1 MFDPSNWFGPSPAS
15 SLGCI
20 VFGLVL
26 LYYGA
31 EWFVAAASEFAVRIG
46 ITPLVVGLTV
56 VAFGTSAP
64 ELAVSIDSNLKGS
77 GGMAIG
83 NVVGSNICNLCLVL
97 GLSAV
102 VFPLAIQRQVIRRE
116 MPILL
121 GSTLVF
127 VFFLRDGVVSSVE
140 AMVLA
145 VAIIV
150 YVISSLLAA
159 RNGDNEES
167 SDDVPEELVVVAREG
182 GMGRVAWNVFVIIA
196 GVIILIGGAKLMVF
210 GGARVASSFGVSEAV
225 IGLTLFAFG
234 TSLPELATSIVAAVK
249 KQSDIIVGNVVGS
262 CIFNLLAVV
271 GFTGCVAP
279 LQAQAITNID
289 LIVMMACTMVVLPV
303 MWNRFKLNRWEGV
316 VLFLVYVGYVGWL
329 ASQQLG

>member
-1 MFDPSNWFGPSPAS
+1 MLDIGYIV
-15 SLGCI
+15 LGLI
-20 VFGLVL
+20 M

-83 NVVGSNICNLCLVL
+83 NVIGSNICNICLVL

-116 MPILL
+116 MPVLL
-121 GSTLVF
+121 VATIVF
-127 VFFLRDGVVSSVE
+127 VSFLSDGVVNRME
-140 AMVLA
+140 AALLA
-145 VAIIV
+145 LGILI
-150 YVISSLLAA
+150 YVVTSLRAA
-159 RNGDNEES
+159 RNESNTES
-167 SDDVPEELVVVAREG
+167 SEDVPEELIEAAGKGGIARA
-182 GMGRVAWNVFVIIA
+182 AWNIFVMII
-196 GVIILIGGAKLMVF
+196 GMIILVIGAKAMVHGGANI
-210 GGARVASSFGVSEAV
+210 ASSFGVSEAL

-234 TSLPELATSIVAAVK
+234 TSLPELATSIVAAMK
-249 KQSDIIVGNVVGS
+249 RQGDIIVGNVVGS

-271 GFTGCVAP
+271 GFTGCIAP
-279 LQAQAITNID
+279 LEANAITNID
-289 LIVMMACTMVVLPV
+289 LILLMVTSFIVLPM
-303 MWNRFKLNRWEGV
+303 MWHRFTLNRWEGI
-316 VLFLVYVGYVGWL
+316 LLLMTYLGYVGWL
-329 ASQQLG
+329 ATQQLSG